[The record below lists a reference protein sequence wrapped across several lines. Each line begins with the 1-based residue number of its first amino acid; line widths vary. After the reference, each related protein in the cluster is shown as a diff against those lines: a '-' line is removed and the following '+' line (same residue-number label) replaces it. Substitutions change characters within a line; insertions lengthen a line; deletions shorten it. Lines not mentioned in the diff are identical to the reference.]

1 MGISNPARVAV
12 ACLMAG
18 ALACAGNSAQV
29 DDETAAAQQDTTNTA
44 AARQDTTVNQAPPGY
59 SGMERD
65 TTGSERAPTAID
77 TFLNTQGTGVP
88 TDTQG
93 YGGLEHPD
101 TSAAA
106 RQQSGY
112 DTTSTAQPGQTGAD
126 TSSMSPT
133 GTDTS
138 SMSQPGQSGYDT
150 TGATGATGQSD
161 TSGMSGM
168 GMDSTSMSNPQ
179 DSIPQ

>member
-1 MGISNPARVAV
+1 MRFNTSARFAT
-12 ACLMAG
+12 ACLLAG
-18 ALACAGNSAQV
+18 ALACASNSARV
-29 DDETAAAQQDTTNTA
+29 DDDETAAAQGEEGEQGDTSMT
-44 AARQDTTVNQAPPGY
+44 QAPPGY